1 MSSKAKHNLGCWI
14 YGEIYRVRND
24 FLHGNPVNPKSL
36 IVKRSG
42 RNLFSY
48 ASILYR
54 MALTGFLDLRPPTPT
69 NPHEWSRERFDFH
82 SNQGDI
88 EEALLS
94 VLVSDAVFRAD
105 RAARLSRVRM
115 VARQAAREI

>member
-1 MSSKAKHNLGCWI
+1 M
-14 YGEIYRVRND
+14 
-24 FLHGNPVNPKSL
+24 
-36 IVKRSG
+36 KRSG

-54 MALTGFLDLRPPTPT
+54 MALTGFLDLKPPAPA
-69 NPHEWSRERFDFH
+69 NPAEWSRARFDFH

-94 VLVSDAVFRAD
+94 VLVSDAAFRAE
-105 RAARLSRVRM
+105 RATRLARVRM
-115 VARQAAREI
+115 VSRQAAREG